1 MTKMNREALEVV
13 VGGSLLVISFLIS
26 FLMVIDVLEKDML
39 LSILA
44 FSVSFAGLLIGFHG
58 IYGLVSARREK

>member
-1 MTKMNREALEVV
+1 MAKMSREVLEIV

-26 FLMVIDVLEKDML
+26 FLMVIGVLEKDIL

-44 FSVSFAGLLIGFHG
+44 FSVSFAGLLMGFHG
-58 IYGLVSARREK
+58 IYGLVAARRKK